1 MSTTANAYGNFLSN
15 QPPFVSNYAAIVS
28 PWGTFVK
35 PGGRVAA
42 YVRSTGAQDGEDH
55 FAASGL
61 LVATIDAGLK
71 RCRSGQ
77 NDIVFVLPGHVES
90 VSTANFWPSLVAGAQ
105 IIGLGS
111 GGATNA
117 PTLTWTATTSSI
129 LLNVA
134 NVTVAGL
141 TMVWTGIDAVV
152 APLTV
157 TGAGCTV
164 VNCSITLET
173 ASAGVLK
180 GIEVSTG
187 ASGFR
192 CVNNTMLSI
201 GLAKLMTSAPVLIS
215 AAVDDVLVNN
225 NYISSANPGT
235 SVLGL
240 IAVTAAAT
248 NVRINANTLIQLNT
262 AGTALFTV
270 TVGAVAATGVIGYN
284 NSLIATDVTAT
295 TSGVSVN
302 AAAAATMLIVENR
315 TGDAATGRSAVLSP
329 VVAA

>member
-1 MSTTANAYGNFLSN
+1 MSTTPNYGGNFLSN
-15 QPPFVSNYAAIVS
+15 ISPLVSNYAAITS

-35 PGGRVAA
+35 PGGRIAA

-61 LVATIDAGLK
+61 LVSTINAGLA

-90 VSTANFWPSLVAGAQ
+90 VSTANFWSSLVAGAQ

-111 GGATNA
+111 AGATNN
-117 PTLTWTATTSSI
+117 PTLTWTATASSI

-134 NVTVAGL
+134 NVTVSGL
-141 TMVWTGIDAVV
+141 TMLWTGVDDIV

-164 VNCSITLET
+164 ANCTITLET

-187 ASGFR
+187 AAGFR
-192 CVNNTMLSI
+192 CVNNTFLSV
-201 GLAKLMTSAPVLIS
+201 GLAQLMTSAPVLIS
-215 AAVDDVLVNN
+215 AAVDDVVVAD
-225 NYISSANPGT
+225 NYISAANPGT

-248 NVRINANTLIQLNT
+248 NLRIMRNTLIQLNT
-262 AGTALFTV
+262 AGTALFSV
-270 TVGAVAATGVIGYN
+270 TVGAVAATGVIAYN
-284 NSLIATDVTAT
+284 NSLIATDVTST
-295 TSGVSVN
+295 TSGVTVN
-302 AAAAATMLIVENR
+302 AAAAATMGVFENR
-315 TGDAATGRSAVLSP
+315 TKDATATNGVLSP
-329 VVAA
+329 VAAA